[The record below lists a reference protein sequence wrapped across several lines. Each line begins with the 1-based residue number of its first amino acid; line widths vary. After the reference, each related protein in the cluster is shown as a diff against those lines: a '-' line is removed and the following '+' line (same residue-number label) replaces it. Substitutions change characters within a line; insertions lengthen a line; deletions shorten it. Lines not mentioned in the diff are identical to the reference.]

1 MVLKPKFNTV
11 DVIINDLQ
19 KDLESFSLH
28 LFTAS
33 WQSRQYY
40 SIAKNPPKGWV
51 VMVYD
56 FAENYSCRYQDEIQ
70 SVHWGHSAATLHPIV
85 CNYTCPRCNEAT
97 MTHSLIMISDD
108 INHDYHAVHQ
118 FTNIAIRHIKSQ
130 VHVERVVRFS
140 DGAPNQYKSRGPFLD
155 VSYAA
160 QDYGIPF
167 QHEWFGSRHGK
178 VPVMGKVA

>member
-1 MVLKPKFNTV
+1 MENIGKALETMKERVTGKIVWKKWERDEETKKMVLKPKFNTV

-40 SIAKNPPKGWV
+40 SIAKIPPKGWV

-70 SVHWGHSAATLHPIV
+70 SATGASAATLHPIV

-130 VHVERVVRFS
+130 SMWRE
-140 DGAPNQYKSRGPFLD
+140 
-155 VSYAA
+155 
-160 QDYGIPF
+160 
-167 QHEWFGSRHGK
+167 
-178 VPVMGKVA
+178 